1 MTGLP
6 NYPDAQRSP
15 IRGRRERSMQDK
27 QVRIFTAAAAL
38 FTERG
43 FDAVGTQEIAER
55 ADVAVGTVFR
65 YVSSKA
71 ELLLMV
77 YNRELRDAIDTGVR
91 AAAAVADPVES
102 VDALV
107 QAVLASSARNPAN
120 VIAYQRELLFGSATD
135 EHRTAGLAL
144 VGELEDAIA
153 SRLATAARSAGVDG
167 APVLRDGH
175 RAARTVFAALSL
187 LLAGPS
193 TGAHSGVDPIEELR
207 GQVTQVVRGFLVT
220 LPSIIET
227 HEGD

>member
-1 MTGLP
+1 MAGRP
-6 NYPDAQRSP
+6 EHPDATRSP
-15 IRGRRERSMQDK
+15 TRGRRERSMQDK
-27 QVRIFTAAAAL
+27 QLRIFEAAATL

-43 FDAVGTQEIAER
+43 FDAVGTQEIADR

-77 YNRELRDAIDTGVR
+77 YNRKLRDAIDLGTR
-91 AAAAVADPVES
+91 AAVAHPDPVES
-102 VDALV
+102 VNALA
-107 QAVLASSARNPAN
+107 QAVLASSASNPTN
-120 VIAYQRELLFGSATD
+120 VVAYQRELLFGPATD

-153 SRLATAARSAGVDG
+153 SRLVTAARPAGVDG
-167 APVLRDGH
+167 ALVLREGQ

-193 TGAHSGVDPIEELR
+193 TGSHPGTDPTEELR
-207 GQVTQVVRGFLVT
+207 GQVAQIVRGFLAT
-220 LPSIIET
+220 LPSTIET
-227 HEGD
+227 HEGA